1 MNIANQSP
9 QQILVSLLGY
19 FPKRDLGDL
28 AAGLNESLCNDILS
42 EASRLGVLPTLY
54 FRLQRAGLLTSFPDQ
69 FVARCKESW
78 RRTTLANMRLLHAF
92 GQIAS
97 RFQAAGIPVVALKG
111 IYLANRVYP
120 HSGMRQMGDIDLL
133 IPESDLASAR
143 EILLDLGYVQL
154 DVVAYDNIQAE
165 IEIAHHLVPF
175 VKEGSPTIELHWHIV
190 KPGESRYI
198 FPVEELW
205 RRTVECQLGN
215 SSTLALTKVAL
226 LVHLC
231 MHISYHHLFAFGLRP
246 LYDVH
251 TLISLYGD
259 TLDWDEIA
267 SIGASWRVAAGI
279 HLTLAVAQQL
289 FGTPIPPHYQI

>member
-1 MNIANQSP
+1 M
-9 QQILVSLLGY
+9 VSLLGSSAHHETHDRVVY
-19 FPKRDLGDL
+19 AQSDWD
-28 AAGLNESLCNDILS
+28 DILS
-42 EASRLGVLPTLY
+42 AASRLGVLPILY
-54 FRLQRAGLLTSFPDQ
+54 FRLQNMGLLADCPEK
-69 FVARCKESW
+69 FVVRCKESW
-78 RRTTLANMRLLHAF
+78 RRTTLTNMRLLHAF

-97 RFQAAGIPVVALKG
+97 LFQTAGIPIVALKG
-111 IYLANRVYP
+111 IYLANHIYP

-133 IPESDLASAR
+133 VPKDDLSQAR
-143 EILLDLGYVQL
+143 EILLGLGYTQL
-154 DVVAYDNIQAE
+154 AAVAYGDIQAE
-165 IEIAHHLVPF
+165 VEIAHHLAPF

-190 KPGESRYI
+190 KPGEGHYL

-205 RRTVECQLGN
+205 RRTVACQIGN
-215 SSTLALTKVAL
+215 SSVLALTREAL

-231 MHISYHHLFAFGLRP
+231 MHVSYHHLFAFGLRP

-251 TLISLYGD
+251 TLISLYGG
-259 TLDWDEIA
+259 TLDWVEIA